1 MTRQSSFLFV
11 FLMAIM
17 VIAGL
22 NDSSPAEAGTA
33 SATMTVTVTAVAPE
47 DLGPQYL
54 AVSATEVPAGVA
66 VTGNTAMK
74 PDSCRTMCRILQVG
88 LVSTGGSSCLRLQ
101 FFSRGTYLPA
111 DLLYSHSGEAE
122 WHDQMGGLYH
132 DSEGGASAELHW
144 RLTNCGTVP
153 AVVEFEVYS
162 TRLE

>member
-17 VIAGL
+17 VIAGI

-33 SATMTVTVTAVAPE
+33 SATMTVTATVVAPE

-54 AVSATEVPAGVA
+54 VVSATEVPAGAA

-74 PDSCRTMCRILQVG
+74 PDSCRTMCRILQVS
-88 LVSTGGSSCLRLQ
+88 LVSTGSSCVRLQ
-101 FFSRGTYLPA
+101 FYSRGTYLPS

-132 DSEGGASAELHW
+132 DSESGTSAELHW
-144 RLTNCGTVP
+144 KLINCGTAP
-153 AVVEFEVYS
+153 ATVKFELYS